1 MSIATQTRARPTY
14 EQGKWSLE
22 ALLPS
27 AAEEVVAARI
37 AAIEVAV
44 EELEG
49 WRERLGGLDA
59 AGLRALYSR
68 YEALVEQMT
77 VLGAFASL
85 KFAEDTQSN
94 LALTLRNR
102 VQQALMKAENRLL
115 FLVLW
120 WKGLEDE
127 PAERLLAGLA
137 AEPDRAFFLR
147 DLRRLRPHTL
157 DEKSEQ
163 IVNLKD
169 ADGIGGV
176 LTAYSILTNRLEFMV
191 ESPDGPLAVSRDQL
205 MAEVYSPEPQRR
217 EAAYH
222 ELYRVY
228 SRETTLLGQLY
239 GHRVRDWHNENLGLR
254 HYGSAIGVRNVANDV
269 PDAAVDA
276 LLEVCAEQAPVFQRY
291 FRWKA
296 AKLDG
301 AVRGD
306 KGALRRYDLYAPLAG
321 SAREFA
327 YARAVD
333 LVLDTFYDFDPR
345 LGLEAERVLAE
356 GHLDSEVRKGKKG
369 GAFCATVLPELTPW
383 VLVNYTGRVRD
394 VATLAHELGH
404 AVHSLLASGH
414 DIFTQHSCL
423 PLAETAS
430 VFAEI
435 LVTDRLLREETNPAA
450 RRELLAAALD
460 DMYATVLRQAW
471 FTRFEIEAHAAV
483 LAGRSTEDLSRLYLR
498 DLRLQFGDAVEVPE
512 EFGEEWVT
520 IPHLYQT
527 PFYCYAYSFGQL
539 LVLSLYRR
547 YQEDGERFK
556 PGYFSLLAH
565 GGSGRPLDILAE
577 AGVDPTDRE
586 FWRGGFE
593 VVRSLVAE
601 IEAL

>member
-1 MSIATQTRARPTY
+1 MTIAAASRARPTY
-14 EQGKWSLE
+14 EQAQWSL
-22 ALLPS
+22 ASLLPS

-37 AAIEVAV
+37 AAIDLAV
-44 EELEG
+44 EELEE

-59 AGLRALYSR
+59 AGLRALFAR

-115 FLVLW
+115 FLAIW
-120 WKGLEDE
+120 WKGLDDG
-127 PAERLLAGLA
+127 PAERLLADLGA
-137 AEPDRAFFLR
+137 AADRVFFLR

-176 LTAYSILTNRLEFMV
+176 LTAYSILTNRLEFTV
-191 ESPDGPLAVSRDQL
+191 PSGDGAEVVSRDQL
-205 MAEVYSPEPQRR
+205 MAEVYSSNPQRR
-217 EAAYH
+217 EGAYR

-228 SRETTLLGQLY
+228 SRESTLLGQLY

-254 HYGSAIGVRNVANDV
+254 HYGSPIGVRNVANDV
-269 PDAAVDA
+269 PDAAVEA
-276 LLEVCAEQAPVFQRY
+276 LLEVCAEQAAVFQRY
-291 FRWKA
+291 FRWKQT
-296 AKLDG
+296 KVGG
-301 AVRGD
+301 APAR
-306 KGALRRYDLYAPLAG
+306 ALRRYDLYAPLAG
-321 SAREFA
+321 SAREVSFSQA
-327 YARAVD
+327 ID
-333 LVLDTFYDFDPR
+333 LVLDTFYGFDAR
-345 LGLEAERVLAE
+345 LGREAERVFAE
-356 GHLDSEVRKGKKG
+356 GHLDAEVRKGKKG
-369 GAFCATVLPELTPW
+369 GAFCATVLPKLTPW

-404 AVHSLLASGH
+404 AVHSLLARGH
-414 DIFTQHSCL
+414 DLFTQQSSL

-435 LVTDRLLREETNPAA
+435 LVTDRLLRVETNPAA
-450 RRELLAAALD
+450 RQELLAAALD

-471 FTRFEIEAHAAV
+471 FTRFEVAAHAAI
-483 LAGRSTEDLSRLYLR
+483 LAGRSTEELSQMYLR
-498 DLRLQFGDAVEVPE
+498 DLREQFGDAVEVPE
-512 EFGEEWVT
+512 EFGDEWVT
-520 IPHLYQT
+520 IPHIYQT

-556 PGYFSLLAH
+556 PGYFRMLAH

-586 FWRGGFE
+586 FWRGGFD
-593 VVRSLVAE
+593 VIRSLVAE

>member
-1 MSIATQTRARPTY
+1 MTLATDSRVRPVY
-14 EQGKWSLE
+14 PPGKWDLGQ
-22 ALLPS
+22 LLPS

-37 AAIEVAV
+37 AEIDRGVD
-44 EELEG
+44 ELEQ
-49 WRERLGGLDA
+49 WRQRLGRIDA
-59 AGLRALYSR
+59 GGLRKLLR
-68 YEALVEQMT
+68 RQEALVERMS
-77 VLGAFASL
+77 VLGGFASL
-85 KFAEDTQSN
+85 QFAEDTQSG

-115 FLVLW
+115 FLPLW
-120 WKGLEDE
+120 WKSLDDE
-127 PAERLLAGLA
+127 SAERLLAGLSS
-137 AEPDRAFFLR
+137 EPDRVFFLR

-176 LTAYSILTNRLEFMV
+176 LTAYSILTNRLEFTV
-191 ESPDGPLAVSRDQL
+191 QGADGPRVVPRDQL
-205 MAEVYSPEPQRR
+205 MAEAYSPIPERR
-217 EAAYH
+217 EAAFR

-228 SRETTLLGQLY
+228 AHETTLLGQLY

-254 HYGSAIGVRNVANDV
+254 HHASPISVRNVANDV

-276 LLEVCAEQAPVFQRY
+276 LLGVCVEETAVFQRY
-291 FRWKA
+291 FRWKQSRLGA
-296 AKLDG
+296 ARSGG
-301 AVRGD
+301 AQ
-306 KGALRRYDLYAPLAG
+306 ALSRYDLYAPIADSSREIEFPLAA
-321 SAREFA
+321 S
-327 YARAVD
+327 
-333 LVLDTFYDFDPR
+333 LVLDTFYDFDTR
-345 LGLEAERVLAE
+345 LGLAAERVFAE
-356 GHLDSEVRKGKKG
+356 GHLDSELRKGKKG
-369 GAFCATVLPELTPW
+369 GAFCATVLPRLTPW

-404 AVHSLLASGH
+404 AAHSLLASEH
-414 DIFTQHSCL
+414 DVFTQQACL

-435 LVTDRLLREETNPAA
+435 LVTDRLLREETSPAA

-483 LAGRSTEDLSRLYLR
+483 LAGRSTEELSELYLR
-498 DLRLQFGDAVEVPE
+498 DLRAQFGGAVEVPD
-512 EFGEEWVT
+512 EFGHEWVT
-520 IPHLYQT
+520 IPHIYQT

-547 YQEDGERFK
+547 YLEDGERFK
-556 PGYFSLLAH
+556 PGYFRLLAH

-586 FWRGGFE
+586 FWRGGFA
-593 VVRSLVAE
+593 VIRSLVTE
-601 IEAL
+601 IEGL